1 MTPVREFE
9 QTVWRVEGI
18 RIVIRV
24 PRDTQVEAYQYQK
37 AANQNWTL
45 NRLIADRIQPC
56 VNSAEVAVIRGDGNH
71 PGGGILLQNLRASY

>member
-37 AANQNWTL
+37 AANQIG
-45 NRLIADRIQPC
+45 RSIG
-56 VNSAEVAVIRGDGNH
+56 S
-71 PGGGILLQNLRASY
+71 